1 MDVKASNDSKI
12 LRFISR
18 RPEQPNLLTDKVRQ
32 QEIEAFR
39 NWIRATV
46 KASELLAAKV
56 KESIGPQ
63 VPGEVIRHTR
73 KDRVLASFIDN
84 VWTELGQCAACHSPD
99 RNQKQVK
106 EHGEQVS

>member
-1 MDVKASNDSKI
+1 MPDDSKI

-32 QEIEAFR
+32 QEFEAFR
-39 NWIRATV
+39 NWIRAAV
-46 KASELLAAKV
+46 NAPELLAAKV

-63 VPGEVIRHTR
+63 VPDEVIRHAR
-73 KDRVLASFIDN
+73 KDWVLASFIDN